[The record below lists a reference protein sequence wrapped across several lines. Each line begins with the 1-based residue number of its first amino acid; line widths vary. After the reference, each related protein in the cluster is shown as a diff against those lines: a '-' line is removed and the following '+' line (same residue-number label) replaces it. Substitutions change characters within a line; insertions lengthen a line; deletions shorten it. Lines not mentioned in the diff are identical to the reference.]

1 MTYIQ
6 CHFCNSMI
14 DPDLFLIQQLASK
27 LSPDWFIQ
35 TVLERFHVYDWLS
48 FKSNSEKYMFG
59 FDVYNN
65 FNLNENQSVK
75 NNFLEPEQLMPMVEG
90 ALTFLSTLFT
100 IQTNLG
106 LTEEQIIRKEMVALL
121 CMADRTYSQLH
132 DLLPEKCGTSNNKKS
147 FDKNLAEIADF
158 RSPALEAGGNVSQ
171 GKLISFILFN

>member
-35 TVLERFHVYDWLS
+35 TVLERFHVFDWLS
-48 FKSNSEKYMFG
+48 FK
-59 FDVYNN
+59 NN
-65 FNLNENQSVK
+65 TDNFVFNFISLNENHHQSAIK
-75 NNFLEPEQLMPMVEG
+75 NNFLEPEQMMPMIEG
-90 ALTFLSTLFT
+90 ALTFLCTLFT
-100 IQTNLG
+100 VQTNLG
-106 LTEEQIIRKEMVALL
+106 LTEEEIIRKEMVTLL

-158 RSPALEAGGNVSQ
+158 RTPTLEAGGNVSQ
-171 GKLISFILFN
+171 GRLFDFILF